1 MKHYSQP
8 NNKRVIEGE
17 TNDTFSNRCVDELH
31 LTFQM
36 DGDKI
41 KDIAFQGQG
50 CAVFLSSTDIVI
62 ELLKGKT
69 LAEAKEIVTSYEN
82 MIAQQGEYDNE
93 LLGEANVFDNVKTHL
108 NRLDCAQMIARGVR
122 KITG

>member
-8 NNKRVIEGE
+8 INKRELQGE
-17 TNDTFSNRCVDELH
+17 THDTYSNRCVDELH
-31 LTFQM
+31 LTTVM

-50 CAVFLSSTDIVI
+50 CAVFLASTDIVI
-62 ELLKGKT
+62 DLIKGKT
-69 LAEAKEIVTSYEN
+69 LSEAKEIIASYEN
-82 MIAQQGEYDNE
+82 MIAQQGEYNSE
-93 LLGEANVFDNVKTHL
+93 ILGEANVFDNVKTHL

>member
-8 NNKRVIEGE
+8 ENKKIIDGE
-17 TNDTFSNRCVDELH
+17 TIDTYSNRCVDELH
-31 LTFQM
+31 LTFKLEEN
-36 DGDKI
+36 KI

-62 ELLKGKT
+62 NLIKGKT
-69 LAEAKEIVTSYEN
+69 IEEAKEIITSYEN
-82 MIAQQGEYDNE
+82 MIEQSGEYNKDI
-93 LLGEANVFDNVKTHL
+93 LGEANVFDNVKTHL